1 MKFRFAL
8 QTDIPALAEI
18 EKCQPRCAGWGKT
31 GWQGEIS
38 QPASCIWC
46 AEENA
51 QLVGFVALRLA
62 AGMCEILNVGVSPE
76 FVRRGVGTALLTQ
89 ALAWVRTHGGQR
101 VTLEVGAGN
110 TAAVALYRKAG
121 LAEIG
126 RRKQFY
132 SSGEDALI
140 MGGNL

>member
-8 QTDIPALAEI
+8 QTDIPKLVAI
-18 EKCQPRCAGWGKT
+18 EKRQPRCAGWGEN
-31 GWQGEIS
+31 GWQAELN
-38 QPASCIWC
+38 QPAACIWC

-51 QLVGFVALRLA
+51 RLMGFVALRLA

-76 FVRRGVGTALLTQ
+76 FVRRGVGTALLMQ

-121 LAEIG
+121 LTEIG
-126 RRKQFY
+126 RRKNFY
-132 SSGEDALI
+132 SSGEDALL
-140 MGGNL
+140 MGCDL